1 MTWYHISSYKSM
13 QCLFGSTNCQAIYS
27 VFVLIHADEMLMRK
41 NILPHRWST
50 NSKWWRHQME
60 TFSALLALCAGNSP
74 VPVNSPHKGQWRGTF
89 MFPLICTLDKRLSKQ
104 SWGRWFETLSRPLWR
119 HWNEKQFCGTAP
131 DTARLGMSTFTQN
144 SEATI
149 LLPVNLLTPWYFI
162 RILDKLF

>member
-1 MTWYHISSYKSM
+1 MSLRFYKLSSDLISVCVDS
-13 QCLFGSTNCQAIYS
+13 
-27 VFVLIHADEMLMRK
+27 
-41 NILPHRWST
+41 RWSDV
-50 NSKWWRHQME
+50 NERKYSSSQMINE
-60 TFSALLALCAGNSP
+60 FQMMTSSNGNFFRVTGPLCWNSP

-104 SWGRWFETLSRPLWR
+104 SWGKWFETLSRPLWR

-131 DTARLGMSTFTQN
+131 DTARLEMSTLTQN